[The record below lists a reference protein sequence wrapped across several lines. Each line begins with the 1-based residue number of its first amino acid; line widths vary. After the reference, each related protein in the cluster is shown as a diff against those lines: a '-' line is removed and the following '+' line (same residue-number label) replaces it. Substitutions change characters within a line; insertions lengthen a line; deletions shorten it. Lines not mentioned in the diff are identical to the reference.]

1 MSAVESSKSLG
12 TDVLAKRFRWRPTP
26 WIAAAG
32 RRLHLQLC
40 AAHGWATSLDVVES
54 SSPYRIVAAAL
65 SQLLVLAKSAFEH
78 AIKTAMNRHC
88 GSASS
93 NSQLSSYPCESD

>member
-1 MSAVESSKSLG
+1 MSAVESSENLG
-12 TDVLAKRFRWRPTP
+12 TDVLAKRFRWRPTL

-54 SSPYRIVAAAL
+54 SSLYRMVAAAL
-65 SQLLVLAKSAFEH
+65 SQRLVLANSAIEH
-78 AIKTAMNRHC
+78 AVKTAMKRRC
-88 GSASS
+88 GAPRRIR
-93 NSQLSSYPCESD
+93 N

>member
-1 MSAVESSKSLG
+1 MSAVESSESLG

-32 RRLHLQLC
+32 RRLHLQLF
-40 AAHGWATSLDVVES
+40 AAHGWATRLDVVES

-65 SQLLVLAKSAFEH
+65 SQLLGLAKRALEH
-78 AIKTAMNRHC
+78 AIKTTTKRHC
-88 GSASS
+88 GGAAS
-93 NSQLSSYPCESD
+93 NPKLSSYPCESD